1 MLVKFVSKILV
12 LLPNTQVCGD
22 DVNCRNTNLNKD
34 MVVAAVVMATEAV
47 ANLPEK
53 KIRDFNG
60 IGIHGVYTSALVF
73 YQLGYEDRHIGS
85 RPIC

>member
-1 MLVKFVSKILV
+1 
-12 LLPNTQVCGD
+12 
-22 DVNCRNTNLNKD
+22 
-34 MVVAAVVMATEAV
+34 MVVAAVVVAIEAV

-53 KIRDFNG
+53 KNRDFNG
-60 IGIHGVYTSALVF
+60 IGIHGVCTSALVF